1 MGSFELYIFSFGLL
15 SFDLCT
21 LFARILV
28 GLELILGLGLMS
40 CLWRRTVNWCTAAML
55 AVFTVFLVWRMILG
69 DEESCHC
76 FGDLVDMNPTQSLI
90 KNGVLAV
97 LLGLGWKGTLPWL
110 KNTKLRLVI
119 PLVVAVAA
127 FTTIFA
133 ANPPDF
139 YYRLKGHESS
149 DLMTSKW
156 DPYCEEYGW
165 NEGRELVMF
174 LSPFCQFC
182 ARCSTIMTTMITRDK
197 LPMDRLHMVFL
208 EATVDPAEM
217 LEVIPEYFDVY
228 TYGVGYDYKIMDGD
242 YFLSMTNGVMPLV
255 CLFEDGV
262 LVKEYDLFSLDEA
275 AISAFLSEDGQ

>member
-1 MGSFELYIFSFGLL
+1 M

-55 AVFTVFLVWRMILG
+55 AVFSVFLVWRIAKG
-69 DEESCHC
+69 DSESCHC
-76 FGDLVDMNPTQSLI
+76 FGELVDMNPVQSLL
-90 KNGVLAV
+90 KNGVLTI
-97 LLGLGWKGTLPWL
+97 LLVLGWKGTFPWL
-110 KNTKLRLVI
+110 KNGKLRIII
-119 PLVVAVAA
+119 PLVVVAA
-127 FTTIFA
+127 TFTTIFA

-139 YYRLKGHESS
+139 YFRLTGHESS

-165 NEGRELVMF
+165 SDGRELVMF
-174 LSPFCQFC
+174 ASPFCDYC
-182 ARCSTIMTTMITRDK
+182 ARCSTIMTSMIRRDN
-197 LPMDRLHMVFL
+197 LPMDRIHIVFL
-208 EATVDPAEM
+208 EATVNPEDM
-217 LEVIPEYFDVY
+217 YKVIPEFFKQY
-228 TYGVGYDYKIMDGD
+228 TYGVTYDYRIMDGD

-275 AISAFLSEDGQ
+275 AISSFLSADGQ